1 MNDEKIARTE
11 AAFREVN
18 EVIAKT
24 ASRFKSDATDF
35 VCECADP
42 HCAHRV
48 PAELDE
54 YEAVR
59 ADGTHFLLAPGHE
72 EPDVERVIDR
82 GDDHVVVE
90 KFRPSIARIVR
101 RLNPRAA

>member
-1 MNDEKIARTE
+1 
-11 AAFREVN
+11 
-18 EVIAKT
+18 
-24 ASRFKSDATDF
+24 
-35 VCECADP
+35 
-42 HCAHRV
+42 V